1 MYKDAKYESSRK
13 SYGQTTEVDCLTQ
26 RKKEEVSGR
35 LKMER
40 GPLSVEEALNVTDR
54 RGGIELFS
62 HVALSRM
69 R

>member
-40 GPLSVEEALNVTDR
+40 GPLSVEEALNGTDR

-62 HVALSRM
+62 HWALSRM